1 MKQGVKMK
9 LSKSTIDIL
18 KNFAG
23 MNSNLLL
30 KSGNKI
36 STITPQKNVM
46 ASAKI
51 SEQLNI
57 DTGSFGIYELNDFLS
72 AYTLFEDPEVN
83 FSEKW
88 CTIEKG
94 SQRIKFFAA
103 APEMLAIPSKDSL
116 PVNDDITFNLSASQ
130 LEMIIKTAGIL
141 RSPDI
146 AIIGNKG
153 QLSVVVGDKKN
164 PTANNYILDVG
175 KTDSEFKVNI
185 KVENLKMVITDYK
198 VSVDNKKISKF
209 LATKGELVYYV
220 AIESDSV
227 IGK

>member
-1 MKQGVKMK
+1 MGEKMK
-9 LSKSTIDIL
+9 ISKETLAVL

-23 MNSNLLL
+23 INSNLLL
-30 KSGNKI
+30 KQGNRITTI
-36 STITPQKNVM
+36 SAQKNVM

-51 SEQLNI
+51 AETLPI
-57 DTGSFGIYELNDFLS
+57 DGSFGIYELNDFLS

-83 FSEKW
+83 FSEKY

-94 SQRIKFFAA
+94 NQKIKFFAA
-103 APEMLAIPSKDSL
+103 APEMLAVPSKDSL
-116 PVNDDITFNLSASQ
+116 PVNEDISFNISASQ

-146 AIIGNKG
+146 AIIGAKG
-153 QLSVVVGDKKN
+153 KLSVVVGDKKN
-164 PTANNYILDVG
+164 ATANNFILDLGTV
-175 KTDSEFKVNI
+175 SLEFKVNI

-209 LATKGELVYYV
+209 SATKGDLNYYV